1 MTKEEKELFLNLV
14 AGGRKYGKSKKRV
27 VKRTLKSKGEYK
39 DVIFVHSLS
48 KLESRREF
56 PYPFIKE
63 MEKDRY
69 YTIDEV
75 LNFYKE
81 TE

>member
-1 MTKEEKELFLNLV
+1 MTKEEKELFLNFV
-14 AGGRKYGKSKKRV
+14 DGKRKYSKSKKRV
-27 VKRTLKSKGEYK
+27 IKRTLKSKGEYI

-75 LNFYKE
+75 LNMFKE
-81 TE
+81 K

>member
-1 MTKEEKELFLNLV
+1 MTKEERELFLNLV
-14 AGGRKYGKSKKRV
+14 NGKRKYDKRKKRV
-27 VKRTLKSKGEYK
+27 VKKTLKSKGEYI

-75 LNFYKE
+75 LNMFKE
-81 TE
+81 K

>member
-1 MTKEEKELFLNLV
+1 MTKEERELFLNLV
-14 AGGRKYGKSKKRV
+14 ADKRKYNKSKKRV
-27 VKRTLKSKGEYK
+27 VKRTLMLKGEYK

-48 KLESRREF
+48 KLKSRREF

-75 LNFYKE
+75 LNMFKE
-81 TE
+81 K